1 MQRGSHASKHE
12 GEKLRYKDQGPSSR
26 QKGRVLELEGGQ
38 QLVLIWER
46 EGERGGEGA
55 GAGEG
60 AGEGAGAGEGGG
72 GGEGDGD

>member
-46 EGERGGEGA
+46 EGEGEREMEREREREMEKERDQRDEVYEA
-55 GAGEG
+55 
-60 AGEGAGAGEGGG
+60 
-72 GGEGDGD
+72 